1 MKAWRALL
9 SLSCSLLLLTLF
21 NSPICAA
28 QSPAISGTSH
38 LLVVIPEGAKQ
49 PHKSALVA
57 QLAKLPPQDW
67 LISVARADETVTPY
81 LRLNKLRMRFA

>member
-1 MKAWRALL
+1 
-9 SLSCSLLLLTLF
+9 
-21 NSPICAA
+21 
-28 QSPAISGTSH
+28 